1 MDNSMCHNAR
11 KISLELEHN
20 KIERAPHPA
29 YSPEISPCDFWGFG
43 FLKEKL
49 KEPELSTSDEII
61 EAITTIWNDATFEEL
76 QSVFS
81 EWIQRATCVTG
92 NGRNIIMK
100 DCYSFLEEFSLIEKA
115 RLSELFGPPICIKQF
130 PHGSAQ

>member
-11 KISLELEHN
+11 RTSLELEHD

-29 YSPEISPCDFWGFG
+29 YTPDTSPCNFWLFG

-49 KEPELSTSDEII
+49 KEQELSTSDEIN
-61 EAITTIWNDATFEEL
+61 EKITTIWNDVTFEEL

-81 EWIQRATCVTG
+81 EWIQRVTWVIEHRG
-92 NGRNIIMK
+92 TITMN
-100 DCYSFLEEFSLIEKA
+100 DCYNFLTESSLVEKA
-115 RLSELFGPPICIKQF
+115 RAGQHFADRRYIVMNCTR
-130 PHGSAQ
+130 

>member
-29 YSPEISPCDFWGFG
+29 YSLDINPCDIWLFG

-49 KEPELSTSDEII
+49 EEQELSTTDEII
-61 EAITTIWNDATFEEL
+61 KAITTICNDVSFEEL

-81 EWIQRATCVTG
+81 EWIQRVTSVIEHG
-92 NGRNIIMK
+92 TSIIMN
-100 DCYSFLEEFSLIEKA
+100 DCYSFLKEFSLVEKA
-115 RLSELFGPPICIKQF
+115 RGSGLSGPPMSGV
-130 PHGSAQ
+130 PA